1 MPAVAYSVWQMQ
13 LLTAL
18 VALLLVAP
26 RPVAPER
33 TITIGVDD
41 SMKFSVTAITAAPG
55 ETLKIVVKSTGT
67 MPKMAMAH
75 NVVLLALG
83 TKPDAFVKAGA
94 MSRETDFIAPAEK
107 SKVIAATPLAGAG
120 ETVEVTFRVPDKKGV
135 YPFVCTFPGHYALGM
150 KGTLTVR

>member
-1 MPAVAYSVWQMQ
+1 MQ

-18 VALLLVAP
+18 VALLLLAP

-55 ETLKIVVKSTGT
+55 EVLKIVVKSTGK
-67 MPKMAMAH
+67 MPKLAMAH
-75 NVVLLALG
+75 NFVLLQLG
-83 TKPDAFVKAGA
+83 TKADAFVKAGLQ
-94 MSRETDFIAPAEK
+94 SRETDFIAPDQK
-107 SKVIAATPLAGAG
+107 SKVVAATPLAGAG
-120 ETVEVTFRVPDKKGV
+120 ETVEVTFTVPQRVGA
-135 YPFVCTFPGHYALGM
+135 YPYICTFPGHFALGM